1 LARRNRKTI
10 LGKKLGMSQVFD
22 ESGRWI
28 PVTLIEA
35 GPCTVLQIKSVE
47 KDGYEAL
54 QVGFDET
61 DKDPRKPRAGLFEQ
75 ANTGAKR
82 VIREIP
88 VFEGQDLEVGQEFNL
103 SLFEGV
109 EMVDVQGVS
118 KGKGFAGTVKRWNH
132 QIGPKG
138 HGSKSKRSVGST
150 GMMQDPGR
158 VIKGKKMPGQ
168 LGNEKVKV
176 RNLKVV
182 AEATDFEKNLLVV
195 RGAVP
200 GATGAYLTVAES
212 LETGKK

>member
-1 LARRNRKTI
+1 MRVGLLGRKI
-10 LGKKLGMSQVFD
+10 GMTQIFQEDGTAVPITVL
-22 ESGRWI
+22 EC
-28 PVTLIEA
+28 

-61 DKDPRKPRAGLFEQ
+61 DKDPGKPRAGLFEQ
-75 ANTGAKR
+75 ADTGAKR

-88 VFEGQDLEVGQEFNL
+88 VFDGQDLEVGQEFNL

-138 HGSKSKRSVGST
+138 HGSKSKRSIGST